1 MRDFNLRPTTY
12 RRVPMQTQSNGT
24 QNLSFDIC
32 EMFRQSVR
40 FVLAE
45 ALGIL
50 ASESAQVQDTFAILL
65 RAYGLSDD
73 DLNKIPQL
81 GKALP
86 QVPKLDFANLS
97 VVAQLLADLAND
109 NGKWRQQFDAHAATI
124 VDQKIK
130 ELTPRLATFVSQIV
144 NKFGMRAVIR
154 GLSNLEQQWKS
165 EAEDI
170 QSDPWQPQYA
180 EQLRRDSEYFQRLAA
195 EVDQRPWW
203 KRWRPALSK
212 VDQEQVKLQ
221 FERDVRLAVCRIQ
234 SMKSEISR
242 LIKGFLTNPKHANS
256 LTGKLSKLAI
266 SYDRIKHLR
275 SVLSNSV
282 QPLTDSVTV
291 THVVHSA
298 LEPLGG
304 DNGTVY
310 DLILGVLEV
319 HHCGPIHVAERMRQG
334 LLYRG
339 SVLTPL
345 ELAALDAKQAI
356 KVLDSFVPEFFAK
369 AVNSILAID
378 LTEEK
383 LRLPLARSLLTACR
397 KAEPYL
403 VFPHLHGEKYIRETY
418 LHCNSAVRPVI
429 LLLKP
434 SSVRFA
440 QSGLGGNFDIPERH
454 VVSITTNILASG
466 HARKEYALARYVR
479 DQMIGM
485 GEFSSINPFNQALA
499 QPLVIAER
507 PTEERDSLQL
517 FEIALQFG
525 RVRTVSRDS
534 QTPEFTLASMDETVR
549 FCFERRIVS
558 RVLRDADH
566 FVALLDETWF
576 ADFVS
581 ASISGLPPDWH
592 EDLLKQMDQASA
604 LTIAK
609 QMVTIGILVED
620 KPTERFRFALPYQ
633 PSMTPHPAIFRIEQ
647 RMRVGL
653 QREEFIRKL
662 ITVDELYTRLV
673 EDLITAEA
681 MGQVPYRRLT
691 PFIKHLIDQRRMGG
705 SQL

>member
-1 MRDFNLRPTTY
+1 MHDFNVRPTTY
-12 RRVPMQTQSNGT
+12 RRLPLQTQSNGT
-24 QNLSFDIC
+24 QNLSFDIGTL
-32 EMFRQSVR
+32 FSQSVR
-40 FVLAE
+40 IILAE
-45 ALGIL
+45 ALGVLGSDSPPISDSFIANL
-50 ASESAQVQDTFAILL
+50 EAM
-65 RAYGLSDD
+65 GLSDEEISRVV
-73 DLNKIPQL
+73 KR

-86 QVPKLDFANLS
+86 QFPQLDFANLS
-97 VVAQLLADLAND
+97 VVAQMLADIAND
-109 NGKWRQQFDAHAATI
+109 NGKWRQHFESHAEAI
-124 VDQKIK
+124 VDQKVK
-130 ELTPRLATFVSQIV
+130 ELKPRLAASIGELLSQ
-144 NKFGMRAVIR
+144 FGLRSVIR
-154 GLSNLEQQWKS
+154 SLSSVAQRWKHDV
-165 EAEDI
+165 EDTH
-170 QSDPWQPQYA
+170 SDPWKPQYA
-180 EQLRRDSEYFQRLAA
+180 EQLRRGSEYYQRLAA

-203 KRWRPALSK
+203 RRWRPALTSA
-212 VDQEQVKLQ
+212 DREQIKLQ
-221 FERDVRLAVCRIQ
+221 FERDVQLANCRMQ
-234 SMKSEISR
+234 SMKLEISR
-242 LIKGFLTNPKHANS
+242 RIKRLLLNPRQTDS
-256 LTGKLSKLAI
+256 LAGKLAELAT
-266 SYDRIKHLR
+266 SYDRMRHLR
-275 SVLSNSV
+275 SVLTESLHPLSDTATISN
-282 QPLTDSVTV
+282 
-291 THVVHSA
+291 VVHSA

-304 DNGTVY
+304 DNGTVH
-310 DLILGVLEV
+310 DLIVGVLEAQY
-319 HHCGPIHVAERMRQG
+319 CGPRHVADRIRKG
-334 LLYRG
+334 LPYRG
-339 SVLTPL
+339 SVLTL
-345 ELAALDAKQAI
+345 LDLLALNDRQSL
-356 KVLDSFVPEFFAK
+356 KVLDSFVPDFFGK
-369 AVNSILAID
+369 AIDSILEID

-383 LRLPLARSLLTACR
+383 LQLPLARALLTATR

-403 VFPHLHGEKYIRETY
+403 KFPHLQGETYIRETY
-418 LHCNSAVRPVI
+418 LHCHPDVRPVI
-429 LLLKP
+429 LKLKP
-434 SSVRFA
+434 SNVRFA
-440 QSGLGGNFDIPERH
+440 HPGLGGSFDIPQRH
-454 VVSITTNILASG
+454 VISITTNILAPG

-485 GEFSSINPFNQALA
+485 GEFSSIYPFNQALA

-566 FVALLDETWF
+566 FVGLLDETWF

-681 MGQVPYRRLT
+681 MKQVPYRRLT